1 MHPFKHFQTI
11 TKHRHAVMLGC
22 FHVGLIRQG
31 LCHDLSKYSP
41 TEFWQGAK
49 YWQGT
54 RSPNARAREVDGYS
68 TAWMNH
74 KGRNKHHYE
83 YWTDIKPGKL
93 DYEAVPMPT
102 KYMVESVLDR
112 IAACKVYR
120 GKDYQDWDPLE
131 YLLRVPERLHMHP
144 DTLRELVF
152 LLTMLRDRGE
162 KVMYRFIRESVLKN
176 IPYEKWEEEGKK
188 IE

>member
-1 MHPFKHFQTI
+1 
-11 TKHRHAVMLGC
+11 
-22 FHVGLIRQG
+22 
-31 LCHDLSKYSP
+31 
-41 TEFWQGAK
+41 
-49 YWQGT
+49 
-54 RSPNARAREVDGYS
+54 
-68 TAWMNH
+68 
-74 KGRNKHHYE
+74 
-83 YWTDIKPGKL
+83 
-93 DYEAVPMPT
+93 MPT

-120 GKDYQDWDPLE
+120 GKDYQDGDPLE

-162 KVMYRFIRESVLKN
+162 KVMYRFIRRSVLKN
-176 IPYEKWEEEGKK
+176 IPYEKWEEEGKE